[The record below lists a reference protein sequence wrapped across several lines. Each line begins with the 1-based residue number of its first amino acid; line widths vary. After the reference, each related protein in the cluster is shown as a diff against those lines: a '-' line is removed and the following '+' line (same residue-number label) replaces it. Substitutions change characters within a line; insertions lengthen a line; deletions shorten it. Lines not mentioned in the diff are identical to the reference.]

1 MSTSNLQNESRDKSL
16 SDMSN
21 PRFRSVTLDQ
31 RPTLGLA
38 SPPTLSKPS
47 ITIQSNRFSQK
58 ASSSSLWNVTEL
70 KTIPEDYNLPR
81 TSRLIINTEVST
93 ICSRI
98 VNCMKNLGI
107 EAHFDA
113 KKAEATCETIYFVK
127 FSVCLHQGKGDY
139 SHGIIVEVKRTLGGC
154 IEFMADCRAILKAAQ
169 GDSTIGKFQLG
180 PRKSISEMNCLK
192 NCDEILRNAS
202 KYASEALEC
211 SEKYLQDDRDDM
223 KILGLSSVN
232 SLLDKNTC
240 SCETLKLV
248 YKSVFT
254 GEINPGIRSSVRSF
268 LEKKFD
274 PNTSDEHRR
283 KLHFLSIQVIYNSF
297 YVCRTMCREGCKK
310 ALKENPWLTDSLTKT
325 LVNDIKEIMTYP
337 LACLWSLK
345 CLNEMVP
352 LSEEVK
358 KNALNCGLL
367 GAAEKACEVGK
378 VYCER
383 LRCEAQFLENLVK

>member
-1 MSTSNLQNESRDKSL
+1 MVAYDSE
-16 SDMSN
+16 
-21 PRFRSVTLDQ
+21 
-31 RPTLGLA
+31 
-38 SPPTLSKPS
+38 
-47 ITIQSNRFSQK
+47 
-58 ASSSSLWNVTEL
+58 
-70 KTIPEDYNLPR
+70 
-81 TSRLIINTEVST
+81 
-93 ICSRI
+93 
-98 VNCMKNLGI
+98 
-107 EAHFDA
+107 
-113 KKAEATCETIYFVK
+113 KAEATCETSYFVK

-139 SHGIIVEVKRTLGGC
+139 SHGIIVEVKRNLGGC
-154 IEFMADCRAILKAAQ
+154 IEFMVDCRAILKAAQ
-169 GDSTIGKFQLG
+169 GDTNMEEFKLG

-268 LEKKFD
+268 VEKKFD

-283 KLHFLSIQVIYNSF
+283 KLHNLSIQVIYNSLF
-297 YVCRTMCREGCKK
+297 ACRTICREGCSR
-310 ALKENPWLTDSLTKT
+310 ALKENLWLTDSLTKL
-325 LVNDIKEIMTYP
+325 LVKNIVDFALNAKDAYASMR
-337 LACLWSLK
+337 

-358 KNALNCGLL
+358 ENALNCGLL
-367 GAAEKACEVGK
+367 GATENISKVAKIYCQKTTNECEMML
-378 VYCER
+378 CELDR
-383 LRCEAQFLENLVK
+383 Q